1 MSNPV
6 DVLTLIA
13 EHWTEL
19 QGHAVSG
26 VWVFGSAARGELRPD
41 SDIDLLVEFDRPVS
55 LFESARLRGH
65 LQDLEELDCFAETD
79 TLLELDLPT
88 WMRERSR
95 SRSAGSTIRE
105 NFTANSHKS
114 AFRG

>member
-55 LFESARLRGH
+55 LFEFARLRGH
-65 LQDLEELDCFAETD
+65 LQDLLGRPV
-79 TLLELDLPT
+79 DLVT
-88 WMRERSR
+88 REALKPQLRAR
-95 SRSAGSTIRE
+95 ILRE
-105 NFTANSHKS
+105 AVR
-114 AFRG
+114 AA

>member
-55 LFESARLRGH
+55 LFEFARLRGH
-65 LQDLEELDCFAETD
+65 LQTWKNWIIPPRPTRCWNSIC
-79 TLLELDLPT
+79 LP
-88 WMRERSR
+88 
-95 SRSAGSTIRE
+95 GCE
-105 NFTANSHKS
+105 N
-114 AFRG
+114 